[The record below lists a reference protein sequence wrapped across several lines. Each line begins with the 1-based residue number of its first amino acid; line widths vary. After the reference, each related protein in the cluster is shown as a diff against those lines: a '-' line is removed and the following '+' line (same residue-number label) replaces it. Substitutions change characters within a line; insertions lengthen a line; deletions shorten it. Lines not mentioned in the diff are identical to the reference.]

1 MPKEFNSGST
11 LYIGEDMSEC
21 EYRQLSFLKFIP
33 QNEDLNQLNQQV
45 K

>member
-1 MPKEFNSGST
+1 
-11 LYIGEDMSEC
+11 MSEC

-45 K
+45 KQCGLR